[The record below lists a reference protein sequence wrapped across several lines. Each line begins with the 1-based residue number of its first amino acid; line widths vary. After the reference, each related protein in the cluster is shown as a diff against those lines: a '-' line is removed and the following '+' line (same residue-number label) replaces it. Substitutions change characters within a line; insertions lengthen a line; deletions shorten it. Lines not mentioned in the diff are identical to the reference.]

1 MDLAAPAG
9 APPDEDAM
17 TDQPTLDAFPARA
30 YDKLRY
36 GDTDR
41 QGHVN
46 NAVFGTFFETGR
58 VEMILADGAPL
69 TEPGQSFVLA
79 RIEID
84 LVAEILWPGTVEIGS
99 RVARIGRSSI
109 GIEQALFQG
118 GRLCARG
125 TSVVVLIDD
134 TTRRSTPFAPDAVA
148 RLEGFMTKAE

>member
-1 MDLAAPAG
+1 
-9 APPDEDAM
+9 M
-17 TDQPTLDAFPARA
+17 TTPPTLESFPARA

-58 VEMILADGAPL
+58 VELILDAEHSL
-69 TEPGQSFVLA
+69 LEPGQSFVLA

-99 RVARIGRSSI
+99 AVSRVGRSSI
-109 GIEQALFQG
+109 HIAQALFQN
-118 GRLCARG
+118 GRLCARA
-125 TSVVVLIDD
+125 TSVVVLVDG
-134 TTRRSTPFAPDAVA
+134 TTRRSTPFGEAAIA
-148 RLEGFMTKAE
+148 RLKALHLADEA

>member
-1 MDLAAPAG
+1 
-9 APPDEDAM
+9 M
-17 TDQPTLDAFPARA
+17 TTPPTLESFPARA

-58 VEMILADGAPL
+58 VELILDAEHSL
-69 TEPGQSFVLA
+69 LESGQSFVLA

-99 RVARIGRSSI
+99 AVSRVGRSSI
-109 GIEQALFQG
+109 HIAQALFQN
-118 GRLCARG
+118 GRLCARA
-125 TSVVVLIDD
+125 TSVVVLVDG
-134 TTRRSTPFAPDAVA
+134 TTRRSTPFGEAAIA
-148 RLEGFMTKAE
+148 RLKALHLADEA